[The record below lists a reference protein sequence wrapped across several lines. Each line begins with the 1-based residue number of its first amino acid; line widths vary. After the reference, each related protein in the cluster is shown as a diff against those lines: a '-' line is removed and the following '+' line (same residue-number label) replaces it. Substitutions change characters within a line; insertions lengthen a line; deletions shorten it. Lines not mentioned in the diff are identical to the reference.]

1 MATESIEKVYGT
13 FLLHP
18 KCIHAIY
25 SIVDSNDEEKV
36 GNPLG
41 DASNA
46 PITHV
51 QHHFNWYQNFL
62 CPWILL
68 GDCNAMLRFDAI
80 VRLRQFFHIHR
91 CNCELDEW

>member
-13 FLLHP
+13 YLLHP

-51 QHHFNWYQNFL
+51 QHHFK
-62 CPWILL
+62 
-68 GDCNAMLRFDAI
+68 
-80 VRLRQFFHIHR
+80 
-91 CNCELDEW
+91 